1 MRLLLNSRLFPL
13 FAILLLAGCAQMSN
27 PTGGPKDDQPP
38 QLLASTPPDQ
48 SLRFSATVVRFEFD
62 EYLTLNDIQTEL
74 VISPPMKTRPD
85 VRLKKK
91 SVILTHKEPLRDSTT
106 YTFNFG
112 QAIGDLNENNRFKNF
127 TYVVSTGNVLDS
139 LSVFGTVSNARTGL
153 PEEGVKVM
161 LYDTDLDSLPLT
173 TLPYYFGI
181 TDKQGAFAVNNMRN
195 GTFKV
200 FALREAATDYRYNSP
215 EEEIG
220 FPDALAAPRP
230 LQDSTARPLALRLF
244 SEMKALPNVKN
255 TRSDSTGRMTVEMS
269 AGLPKDYLVTPMA
282 DFPVFTEATD
292 SLRIWLDT
300 APAKGTYRLAIARD
314 TLAIDTLVM
323 RLTESAPEIKVEAAT
338 SAKANGSDSL
348 RLRCDRPVKEVNTEL
363 MLLLQDKDTLAF
375 SPVIRPERPRE
386 ILLETALTEG
396 KSYKVILLPGAIR
409 TQAQGEN
416 KDTLNVA
423 LNINAPEYYGKI
435 TFGINMMTP
444 DQFAGIGLLE
454 IVDPSGEVF
463 FSASVMGSQT
473 FVLPRVL
480 PGRYTVRLT
489 EDANENGKWD
499 TGDYALKKQPE
510 RVFHLSESI
519 EVRSDWEQSLL
530 WELRTDK

>member
-1 MRLLLNSRLFPL
+1 MPHLPGLRLFCLFVLLLLG
-13 FAILLLAGCAQMSN
+13 GCAQMSN

-38 QLLASTPPDQ
+38 RLLASAPPDQ
-48 SLRFSATVVRFEFD
+48 SLRFASEVIRFDFD

-74 VISPPMKTRPD
+74 VISPPMKARPE

-91 SVILTHKEPLRDSTT
+91 SVILTLKEPLRDSTT

-153 PEEGVKVM
+153 QEEGVKVM
-161 LYDTDLDSLPLT
+161 LYDSDIDSLPLT

-181 TDKQGAFAVNNMRN
+181 TDKQGAFAVNNMRSGN
-195 GTFKV
+195 FKV

-215 EEEIG
+215 EEEIA
-220 FPDALAAPRP
+220 FPDFLAIPRP
-230 LQDSTARPLALRLF
+230 LQDSTARPLGLRLF
-244 SEMKALPNVKN
+244 SEMKAPANVRN
-255 TRSDSTGRMTVEMS
+255 TKSDSTGRMTVEMS
-269 AGLPKDYLVTPMA
+269 AGLPKDYRITPLA

-300 APAKGTYRLAIARD
+300 PPAKGTYRVAVSRD
-314 TLAIDTLVM
+314 SLAIDTLVM
-323 RLTESAPEIKVEAAT
+323 RLSESTPKIKIEAAT
-338 SAKANGSDSL
+338 SAKASGTDSL
-348 RLRCDRPVKEVNTEL
+348 RLRCDRPVKEVDNERIVL
-363 MLLLQDKDTLAF
+363 VQDKDTLGF
-375 SPVIRPERPRE
+375 TPVIRPDRPLE
-386 ILLETALTEG
+386 ILLKTPLKEG
-396 KSYKVILLPGAIR
+396 KSYKVTFLPGAIR

-416 KDTLNVA
+416 KDTINVT

-435 TFGINMMTP
+435 TFAIHLMTP
-444 DQFAGIGLLE
+444 DQFAGTGLLE
-454 IVDPSGEVF
+454 IIDPAGDVF
-463 FSASVMGSQT
+463 FLASVTGNET

-489 EDANENGKWD
+489 EDANQNGMWD

-510 RVFHLSESI
+510 RVFHLSEAI